1 MKSAHNALEAE
12 LTLTTAALQKL
23 GLECQA
29 ALDTSAKELAA
40 RHRDIAELS
49 RLLENR
55 RVVIA
60 SAEEKLRHTAAEIA
74 KFGEEVRE
82 RDACLEE
89 ANAALEK
96 KSTEWQVLGSSVFS
110 FGFSL
115 YNLHFPV
122 DLRVSSTA

>member
-1 MKSAHNALEAE
+1 MKSAHNTLEAE
-12 LTLTTAALQKL
+12 LTSTTAALQKL

-29 ALDTSAKELAA
+29 ALDASAKELTA

-55 RVVIA
+55 REVIA

-96 KSTEWQVLGSSVFS
+96 KSAEWQVLGSSVFS
-110 FGFSL
+110 FCFFSVQFT
-115 YNLHFPV
+115 FP
-122 DLRVSSTA
+122 R